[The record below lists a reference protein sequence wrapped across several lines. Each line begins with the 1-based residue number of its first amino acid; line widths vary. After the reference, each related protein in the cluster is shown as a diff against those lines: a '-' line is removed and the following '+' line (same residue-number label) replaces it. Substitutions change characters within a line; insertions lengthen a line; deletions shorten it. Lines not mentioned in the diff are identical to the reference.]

1 MSLNIVA
8 DQRVKKAKM
17 SVCSLFLCMC
27 WPAALVL
34 SISGESPETPC
45 VIELLA
51 SLFEVNILLVLQFSK
66 IASGCFFFSDCLQGV
81 YFCHIYSAAA
91 AFLFKLRRPVAH
103 SIDDTREIVI
113 LSAYLH
119 MTSCVSR
126 TRCIS
131 GFLQWAVPSYSTIW
145 KKRTKEF
152 VRTFFDVLFL
162 KRVLLLLP

>member
-1 MSLNIVA
+1 MFALFF
-8 DQRVKKAKM
+8 
-17 SVCSLFLCMC
+17 VCVGLLV
-27 WPAALVL
+27 VL

-103 SIDDTREIVI
+103 SIDDSREIVI

-119 MTSCVSR
+119 MTSCVSK

-145 KKRTKEF
+145 KKEQKNSLE
-152 VRTFFDVLFL
+152 LF
-162 KRVLLLLP
+162 